1 MKTTVV
7 VNVSLQWT
15 KRSQCMKTYD
25 LPFRLQKGDSI
36 LLNDQDIGEV
46 KYVYVDLE
54 TQEITAQLPSILIEK
69 DNKEE
74 YDATIRLLK
83 NNGWR
88 I

>member
-7 VNVSLQWT
+7 VNVSLQRT

>member
-1 MKTTVV
+1 
-7 VNVSLQWT
+7 
-15 KRSQCMKTYD
+15 MKTYD